1 MNINS
6 KIHDSS
12 NSKIPGHSK
21 QSESLSSAKA
31 GLEHYINNL
40 GNTNINFNKEM
51 KNFKNTS
58 LNLNNNSSLGNSL
71 NINIQPVFSSNKKSL
86 ETINNVSSVKKNDSN
101 NLKNKIEVKGE
112 FISDKEM
119 RETKDLKI
127 SSNILKNTIKSTKQK
142 YNQYRSPSQQ
152 DTQLKISSFVDPNK
166 SGKLDKENIHKRSI
180 SVLDEINL
188 VELKSKQNQ
197 LIMSDFPLKN
207 ELNTLKSGVNGRLS
221 IKLPNS
227 SYANS
232 INATEYNDVKT
243 QSNITSNSK
252 FFKSINHEEV
262 KMQLLNSSI
271 NKLNKFK
278 EKEETYRDIVE
289 QYYSPLTNK
298 QSAKLID
305 SEKNSINKLN
315 DSKTNFKNEDPKFMT
330 SRVDDKVKKNFNLI
344 ENNTESN
351 DGYIVIN
358 PKKITNM
365 SNREKETNKDDN
377 NKQLSNSKNK
387 EQIVSMKHIIKENS
401 KGKKLKD
408 GEINVK
414 PIIMKKNVEINLN
427 NNGVNLNIDDK
438 RIMSNKK
445 EDNKLATYFNKFED
459 NSNNKNQEESY
470 RLGQSNANSKV
481 KMKLNDNIKISM
493 IKQNFKSIHNKNNE
507 NSESLS
513 KNVSKLEQENSDE
526 FKKKGNHVHTS
537 SQPFL
542 RPLVN
547 INSNLAKEDQILNK
561 KISNISQE
569 NSYLNKISTKEETV
583 DFMNRSFESNISK
596 LNENL
601 IYQKESRKIK
611 DYIKNYYMKYK
622 EYPKTDIN
630 FYKIGRFLGKGAF
643 GKVNLG
649 LHVLTGRLV
658 AIKSFN
664 KQKIDLEKLKRKI
677 SFETNTLKSLYHVNV
692 IKIFETYETDKF
704 YMIAMEY
711 ISCGDLLSYVRKRSK
726 LTEPIAK
733 FIFKQIIKGLIFIH
747 SKGIAHRDIKLDN
760 ILIDINSNIKLC
772 DFGIAKKIKKGELM
786 TDQCGTPAYIAPE
799 VFKGNGYEGNIS
811 DMWSAGVVLY
821 AMLAGVVPFK
831 ASKLPELQKMI
842 IKGTYNKIKGISE
855 EADDLISKLL
865 DPYPNTRYT
874 EEEVLNH
881 SWMQFDENL
890 IKNTLFTE
898 SEKVHLSN
906 SNLDFRYAD
915 PKEICEVFTYKNLDT
930 IVKSDN
936 NKSKS
941 LILAP
946 FNSSLNDVEKDSFVN
961 YVCDI
966 QVKNLHKVNVEVLRN
981 NNYYRELEFFNNI
994 IKFDAKVKVINKIYE
1009 MNNNKE
1015 IDNGIIISPK
1025 GLSKNNTNESDKD
1038 EMINKKKPINSKIIS
1053 KYNSGITS
1061 PVPEKI
1067 EGKTN
1072 KTFVISK
1079 NNLFR

>member
-1 MNINS
+1 M
-6 KIHDSS
+6 
-12 NSKIPGHSK
+12 
-21 QSESLSSAKA
+21 
-31 GLEHYINNL
+31 
-40 GNTNINFNKEM
+40 
-51 KNFKNTS
+51 
-58 LNLNNNSSLGNSL
+58 
-71 NINIQPVFSSNKKSL
+71 NINIQPVLSSNKKSL
-86 ETINNVSSVKKNDSN
+86 ETINNQSLKKNESGNVKNKLDN
-101 NLKNKIEVKGE
+101 KNDFLIDKNLKDNKEI
-112 FISDKEM
+112 KEN
-119 RETKDLKI
+119 KDFKI
-127 SSNILKNTIKSTKQK
+127 SSNILKNTIKSNSIMTKTK

-166 SGKLDKENIHKRSI
+166 SIKLDKEQLHKRSI

-197 LIMSDFPLKN
+197 LIMNDVSLKN

-221 IKLPNS
+221 IKLPSN

-232 INATEYNDVKT
+232 INATEYQDVKT

-252 FFKSINHEEV
+252 FFRSININQDDV

-305 SEKNSINKLN
+305 SEKNNVNKLN
-315 DSKTNFKNEDPKFMT
+315 ESKSNFKNDDMNIKFMT
-330 SRVDDKVKKNFNLI
+330 SRVDDKVKKNFNLV
-344 ENNTESN
+344 ENNNTESN
-351 DGYIVIN
+351 NGYIVIN
-358 PKKITNM
+358 PKKAVNL
-365 SNREKETNKDDN
+365 SNREKDNRDKDENLKN
-377 NKQLSNSKNK
+377 NSNSKNK
-387 EQIVSMKHIIKENS
+387 EQIISIKHMIKENS
-401 KGKKLKD
+401 KGKKIKE

-427 NNGVNLNIDDK
+427 SNIVSLNAEEK
-438 RIMSNKK
+438 KNATSNKK
-445 EDNKLATYFNKFED
+445 EDNKLISYFNKNED
-459 NSNNKNQEESY
+459 NKNQEESY
-470 RLGQSNANSKV
+470 RLGQSNANSKA

-493 IKQNFKSIHNKNNE
+493 IKQNFKSIQNKNND

-513 KNVSKLEQENSDE
+513 KNVSKIEQENSEE
-526 FKKKGNHVHTS
+526 FKKKSTHVHTS

-547 INSNLAKEDQILNK
+547 INSNLVKENSNINK
-561 KISNISQE
+561 KNVNNSQE

-601 IYQKESRKIK
+601 IYQKESKKIK
-611 DYIKNYYMKYK
+611 EYIKNYYLKYK

-649 LHVLTGRLV
+649 LHILSGRLV

-692 IKIFETYETDKF
+692 VKIFETYETDKF

-747 SKGIAHRDIKLDN
+747 NKGIAHRDIKLDN

-831 ASKLPELQKMI
+831 ASKLPDLQKLI
-842 IKGTYNKIKGISE
+842 IKGTYNKIKGISD
-855 EADDLISKLL
+855 EAEDLISKLL
-865 DPYPNTRYT
+865 DPYPNTRYS

-881 SWMQFDENL
+881 PWMQFDDNL
-890 IKNTLFTE
+890 IRNTLFTE

-981 NNYYRELEFFNNI
+981 SNYYRELELLNNI

-1025 GLSKNNTNESDKD
+1025 GLSKNNTNESDKED
-1038 EMINKKKPINSKIIS
+1038 MMNNKKKVINSKIVS

-1061 PVPEKI
+1061 PVVEKNDA
-1067 EGKTN
+1067 KSN

-1079 NNLFR
+1079 RNLF